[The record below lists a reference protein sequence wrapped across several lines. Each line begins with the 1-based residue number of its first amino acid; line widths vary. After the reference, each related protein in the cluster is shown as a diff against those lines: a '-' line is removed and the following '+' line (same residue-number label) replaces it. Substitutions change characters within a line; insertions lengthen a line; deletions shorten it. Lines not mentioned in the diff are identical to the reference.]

1 MTPFSGGTE
10 APLQIGGSGM
20 SEQDPLRLMQ
30 LSNIDFDARNAALM
44 VIDMQKAACH
54 PDFPI
59 GRALKEKNLE
69 EFTYWYGL
77 LQRTVVPNI
86 RRLQDYFRQ
95 HGLRV
100 VFFRN
105 GVLLPDASDMF
116 PRRRFREEQNLKTL
130 GISEHRYPGTTWHE
144 VLDELAPLH
153 GELVL
158 DKNCSGA
165 FNGTVIDQILRNW
178 GTDSLVITGMATNAC
193 VETTA
198 RDAAD
203 RGFNCI
209 LVDDACGCKDPEAH
223 RWTMKNF
230 TRLFGK
236 VMQTDEVLSEMGRQ
250 FLL

>member
-1 MTPFSGGTE
+1 
-10 APLQIGGSGM
+10 M
-20 SEQDPLRLMQ
+20 SERDPLGLMQ
-30 LSNIDFDARNAALM
+30 LSNIDFDARNAVLM
-44 VIDMQKAACH
+44 VIDMQKGGCH
-54 PDFPI
+54 PDFPA
-59 GRALKEKNLE
+59 GKLQREKDPAA
-69 EFTYWYGL
+69 FDYWYGL
-77 LQRTVVPNI
+77 LGRTVVPNI
-86 RRLQDYFRQ
+86 QRLQSFFRQ

-130 GISEHRYPGTTWHE
+130 GLSEHRYQGTPGHE
-144 VLDELAPLH
+144 VLDEIAPLH

-158 DKNCSGA
+158 DKNSSGG
-165 FNGTVIDQILRNW
+165 FNSTPIDQVLRNW
-178 GTDSLVITGMATNAC
+178 RVDSLVITGMATNAC

-203 RGFNCI
+203 RGYNCI

-230 TRLFGK
+230 SFLFGK
-236 VMQTDEVLSEMGRQ
+236 VMQTSEVLGEMERQ
-250 FLL
+250 LMAGVRQGA